1 LAWPIEPIGV
11 VRSDRVDLDH
21 TPVQAGLNPRE
32 IARAILD
39 DRYADALDGLADF
52 SHIWLVTWLGDP
64 HDGKREPVASRQVP
78 FLLGP
83 QGPEVGIFATRGP
96 RRPNPIGLSLVEL
109 VSVEPTSIRFRGVD
123 MIDRTPLLDIKPYV
137 ERFDRPRSA
146 IRCGWFDTVEL
157 SDGATPADLQARRRR

>member
-52 SHIWLVTWLGDP
+52 SHTWLGDA
-64 HDGKREPVASRQVP
+64 HDDKREPVSSRQVP

-96 RRPNPIGLSLVEL
+96 RRPNPIGLSLVDS
-109 VSVEPTSIRFRGVD
+109 VSCHRGN
-123 MIDRTPLLDIKPYV
+123 
-137 ERFDRPRSA
+137 RPGS
-146 IRCGWFDTVEL
+146 
-157 SDGATPADLQARRRR
+157 